1 MVKVV
6 KCTDCMVS
14 VDVGLAVDEV
24 VEGSLAMVGKHPDRL
39 DLDGLLGLVFLILV
53 LSAETFIMRWLARRG
68 YRG

>member
-24 VEGSLAMVGKHPDRL
+24 VEGSLAMAGKHPDRL

>member
-39 DLDGLLGLVFLILV
+39 NLDRLLGLVFLILV

>member
-1 MVKVV
+1 
-6 KCTDCMVS
+6 MVS

-68 YRG
+68 YRC

>member
-1 MVKVV
+1 MKVV

-14 VDVGLAVDEV
+14 VDVGLAVNEV
-24 VEGSLAMVGKHPDRL
+24 VDGSLAMVGKHPNCL

-53 LSAETFIMRWLARRG
+53 LSAKTFIMRWLARRG

>member
-24 VEGSLAMVGKHPDRL
+24 VEGSLAMVGKHPDHL

>member
-1 MVKVV
+1 M
-6 KCTDCMVS
+6 
-14 VDVGLAVDEV
+14 GLAVDEV

>member
-1 MVKVV
+1 
-6 KCTDCMVS
+6 MVS

-39 DLDGLLGLVFLILV
+39 DLDGLLGLVFLVLVFLILV